1 MSKEEELVAGV
12 SYLRPNVSRSI
23 SVTRTYSLG
32 NYKNIKFSD
41 TISDI
46 PEDLA
51 INHEVMNVLKFLQLV
66 SIEKSYFDYVKDAEA
81 WHNLDIEDAIAKL
94 DGLESETMSTLKE
107 LLNGKKIEDLN

>member
-1 MSKEEELVAGV
+1 MI
-12 SYLRPNVSRSI
+12 NRSV

-51 INHEVMNVLKFLQLV
+51 TNHEVMSVLKFLQLV
-66 SIEKSYFDYVKDAEA
+66 SIEKSYFDYVKDAET
-81 WHNLDIEDAIAKL
+81 WHSYDIEEAIEKL
-94 DGLESETMSTLKE
+94 NGLESETMSTLKE
-107 LLNGKKIEDLN
+107 ILDVKEVEDLT

>member
-1 MSKEEELVAGV
+1 MSKGT
-12 SYLRPNVSRSI
+12 NRSV

-51 INHEVMNVLKFLQLV
+51 IDHETMNVLRFLQLV
-66 SIEKSYFDYVKDAEA
+66 SIEKSYFDYLNSADK
-81 WHNLDIEDAIAKL
+81 WHELDIEEAIEKL
-94 DGLESETMSTLKE
+94 NGLETETMSTLKE
-107 LLNGKKIEDLN
+107 LLNGKEIKDVN